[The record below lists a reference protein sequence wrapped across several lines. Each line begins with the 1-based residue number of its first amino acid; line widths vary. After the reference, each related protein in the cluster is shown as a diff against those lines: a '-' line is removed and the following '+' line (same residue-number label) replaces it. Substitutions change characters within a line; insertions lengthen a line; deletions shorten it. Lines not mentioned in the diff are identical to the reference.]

1 MKFKIEPSAVTVN
14 RTAATLVKV
23 GFGDPAQNDEI
34 VREVESR
41 LAELKTTGVG
51 GALALVNGP
60 ASLPVAVQ
68 LGHALAHLFGSIA
81 IFDPKMAGYVVSL
94 NHGGTYP
101 IGTVIPIAD
110 VVENKN

>member
-14 RTAATLVKV
+14 GTAAVIIRV

-41 LAELKTTGVG
+41 LAELKSSGLG

-68 LGHALAHLFGSIA
+68 LGHALAHCFGSIA
-81 IFDPKMAGYVVSL
+81 IFDPKMAGYIVRL
-94 NHGGTYP
+94 NHGGAYS
-101 IGTVIPIAD
+101 IGTVIPISE
-110 VVENKN
+110 VKE